1 MREQDVLRAATMYYV
16 QDETMDSI
24 AHLLGTSRST
34 VSRLLKR
41 ARESG
46 MVRVTIQDPDR
57 PSKLGQTLQ
66 RMFGVRAHI
75 VTVRD
80 GASDLF
86 RLDQVAK
93 VAAQLLT
100 DSVGPGNTIGI
111 AWGTTLAAI
120 VNQLVP
126 TPTSGVTVVGLNGGA
141 NQTTS
146 GIPYV
151 GSIYSKVA
159 DAFGGR
165 VVHFPVPAFFDY
177 ASTREA
183 MWRERSIR
191 AVLEIQRKIDVAVF
205 GVGGLNSPLQ
215 SHVYAASYLDED
227 DFNQLRA
234 EKVVGDV
241 CTVMLR
247 EDGTYADVPINA
259 RATGLTPAQLRRL
272 PRRICVVAGVAK
284 AAPVLGAL
292 RARVATDLVID
303 EATARA
309 VLERT

>member
-1 MREQDVLRAATMYYV
+1 MREQDVLQAATMYYV

-41 ARESG
+41 ARETG
-46 MVRVTIQDPDR
+46 MVRVTIQNPDR
-57 PSKLGQTLQ
+57 PSRLGNTMQKL
-66 RMFGVRAHI
+66 FGVRAHI

-80 GASDLF
+80 GASDIF

-93 VAAQLLT
+93 VAAQVLT
-100 DSVGPGNTIGI
+100 EAIAPGNIVGV

-120 VNQLVP
+120 ANHLVP
-126 TPTSGVTVVGLNGGA
+126 TPISGITVVGLNGAA
-141 NQTTS
+141 NQSTT

-151 GSIYSKVA
+151 GTIYSKIA
-159 DAFGGR
+159 DAFGGN

-177 ASTREA
+177 ADTREA
-183 MWRERSIR
+183 MWRERSVR
-191 AVLEIQRKIDVAVF
+191 AVHQVQSQINVAVF
-205 GVGGLNSPLQ
+205 GVGGLDSPVQ
-215 SHVYAASYLDED
+215 SHVYGASYLDD
-227 DFNQLRA
+227 IDLAQLRT

-241 CTVMLR
+241 CTIMLR
-247 EDGTYADVPINA
+247 EDGSYADISLNA
-259 RATGLTPAQLRRL
+259 RASGLTPTQLRRL
-272 PRRICVVAGVAK
+272 PRRICVVAGMAK
-284 AAPVLGAL
+284 AAPALGAL

-309 VLERT
+309 VLERV

>member
-1 MREQDVLRAATMYYV
+1 MRDQDVLRAATMYYV

-34 VSRLLKR
+34 VSRLLKH
-41 ARESG
+41 ARECG
-46 MVRVTIQDPDR
+46 MVRVSIQDPDR

-66 RMFGVRAHI
+66 RMFGVRPHI

-93 VAAQLLT
+93 VAAQVLSDT
-100 DSVGPGNTIGI
+100 VQPGNSIGI

-126 TPTSGVTVVGLNGGA
+126 RPMTGVTVVGLNGGA

-165 VVHFPVPAFFDY
+165 VVMFPVPAFFDY

-183 MWRERSIR
+183 MWRERSVR
-191 AVLEIQRKIDVAVF
+191 AVLEVQRKVDVAVF
-205 GVGGLNSPLQ
+205 GVGAIESPLQ
-215 SHVYAASYLDED
+215 SHVYAANYLDED
-227 DFNQLRA
+227 DFAQLAADR
-234 EKVVGDV
+234 VVGDV

-247 EDGTYADVPINA
+247 EDGTYADIALNA
-259 RATGLTPAQLRRL
+259 RATGLAPAQLRRL
-272 PRRICVVAGVAK
+272 PRRIMVVAGTAK
-284 AAPVLGAL
+284 AAPALGAL

-303 EATARA
+303 ESTARA
-309 VLERT
+309 ILERT

>member
-1 MREQDVLRAATMYYV
+1 MRDQDVLRAATMYYV

-41 ARESG
+41 ARECG

-57 PSKLGQTLQ
+57 PSKLSQTLQ

-86 RLDQVAK
+86 RLDQVSK
-93 VAAQLLT
+93 VAAQVLNE
-100 DSVGPGNTIGI
+100 SVEPGNCVGV
-111 AWGTTLAAI
+111 AWGTTLASV
-120 VNQLVP
+120 VNHLAP
-126 TPTSGVTVVGLNGGA
+126 NPLSGVTVVGLNGGA

-151 GSIYSKVA
+151 GSIYGKVA

-165 VVHFPVPAFFDY
+165 VVMFPVPAFFDY

-183 MWRERSIR
+183 MWRERSVR
-191 AVLEIQRKIDVAVF
+191 AVLEIQRQVDVAIF
-205 GVGGLNSPLQ
+205 GIGAIGSPLQ
-215 SHVYAASYLDED
+215 SHVYAANYLDEG
-227 DFNQLRA
+227 DFAQMA
-234 EKVVGDV
+234 ADKVVGDV

-247 EDGTYADVPINA
+247 EDGTYADITINA
-259 RATGLTPAQLRRL
+259 RATGLAPAQLRRL
-272 PRRICVVAGVAK
+272 PKRIAVVAGVSK
-284 AAPVLGAL
+284 AAPALGAL

-303 EATARA
+303 ETTARA
-309 VLERT
+309 ILERT

>member
-1 MREQDVLRAATMYYV
+1 MRDQDVLRAATMYYV

-93 VAAQLLT
+93 VAAQVLT
-100 DSVGPGNTIGI
+100 EAVTPGNTIGI

-126 TPTSGVTVVGLNGGA
+126 TPMTGVTVVGLNGGA

-191 AVLEIQRKIDVAVF
+191 AVLEIQSKIDVAVF
-205 GVGGLNSPLQ
+205 GVGGMDSPLQ
-215 SHVYAASYLDED
+215 SHVYAASYLDD
-227 DFNQLRA
+227 GDFAQLRA
-234 EKVVGDV
+234 ERVVGDV

-247 EDGTYADVPINA
+247 EDGTYADVAINA
-259 RATGLTPAQLRRL
+259 RATGLTPGQLRRL

-284 AAPVLGAL
+284 AAPTLGAL